1 MWVAL
6 CPSRNWFQRLPENLP
21 RSRAEAAEQL
31 LAAADGVIPLWLE
44 RCVRKILF
52 VQRIESGEA
61 DAKISLM
68 VRQASPM
75 VMGEL
80 GASVTGVRA
89 DNPLQVFR
97 RAVVYPTLVLSEL
110 GAKEVPRDDFSR
122 QSFPNDIFGLSPAT
136 WIDVDESLHDPGLIW
151 GAWTAR
157 EALDREL

>member
-1 MWVAL
+1 MAL
-6 CPSRNWFQRLPENLP
+6 CPLRNWFQHLPENLP

-44 RCVRKILF
+44 RCVRKILLE
-52 VQRIESGEA
+52 QQIESGEA

-110 GAKEVPRDDFSR
+110 GAKQSISGDGCTKAGNRSR
-122 QSFPNDIFGLSPAT
+122 
-136 WIDVDESLHDPGLIW
+136 
-151 GAWTAR
+151 AW
-157 EALDREL
+157 LGNWWWS

>member
-1 MWVAL
+1 M
-6 CPSRNWFQRLPENLP
+6 PENLP

-44 RCVRKILF
+44 RCVRKILLE
-52 VQRIESGEA
+52 QRIESGEA

-80 GASVTGVRA
+80 GASVTG
-89 DNPLQVFR
+89 
-97 RAVVYPTLVLSEL
+97 TLVLSEL
-110 GAKEVPRDDFSR
+110 GAKEVHRDDFSR

>member
-1 MWVAL
+1 MAL
-6 CPSRNWFQRLPENLP
+6 CPLRNWFQHLPENLP

-44 RCVRKILF
+44 RCVRKILLE
-52 VQRIESGEA
+52 QQIESGEA

-110 GAKEVPRDDFSR
+110 GAKEVHRDDFSR